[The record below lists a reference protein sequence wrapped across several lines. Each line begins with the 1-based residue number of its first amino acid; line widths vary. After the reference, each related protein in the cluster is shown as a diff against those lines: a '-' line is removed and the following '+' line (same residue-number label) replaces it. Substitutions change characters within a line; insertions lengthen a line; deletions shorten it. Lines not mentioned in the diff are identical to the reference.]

1 MSYLRQLFEQEPNDD
16 DYVGNIFGWKLSFY
30 GLALIVLVGAAVA
43 YGHYSGKVDITT
55 GEPIRKHQTDTTTII
70 TD

>member
-30 GLALIVLVGAAVA
+30 GLALIILVGAAVA
-43 YGHYSGKVDITT
+43 YGHFSGKVDITT
-55 GEPIRKHQTDTTTII
+55 GEPIETNQVDSTLVK
-70 TD
+70 

>member
-30 GLALIVLVGAAVA
+30 GLALIIFVGAVVA
-43 YGHYSGKVDITT
+43 YGHFSGKVDITT
-55 GEPIRKHQTDTTTII
+55 GEPINKHQVDSTSTIN
-70 TD
+70 D

>member
-30 GLALIVLVGAAVA
+30 GLALIILVGAAVA
-43 YGHYSGKVDITT
+43 YGHFSGKVDITT
-55 GEPIRKHQTDTTTII
+55 GEPIKTNQVDSTLVK
-70 TD
+70 